1 MIKIQIVRRVSQ
13 KEMLALNGTCQKNY
27 DLNLKII
34 LKDKTIDITMI
45 LNNSHVN
52 KLLMTAQTVEVP
64 MFIPISP
71 NSPTTP

>member
-1 MIKIQIVRRVSQ
+1 MVHVK
-13 KEMLALNGTCQKNY
+13 KNY
-27 DLNLKII
+27 DFNLKII

-52 KLLMTAQTVEVP
+52 KLLMTLQTIEVS

>member
-1 MIKIQIVRRVSQ
+1 M
-13 KEMLALNGTCQKNY
+13 
-27 DLNLKII
+27 
-34 LKDKTIDITMI
+34 DKTIDITMI

-52 KLLMTAQTVEVP
+52 KLLMTPQTIEVP

>member
-1 MIKIQIVRRVSQ
+1 MVHVK
-13 KEMLALNGTCQKNY
+13 KNY

-34 LKDKTIDITMI
+34 LKDKKIDITMI

-52 KLLMTAQTVEVP
+52 KLLMTLQTIEVS

>member
-1 MIKIQIVRRVSQ
+1 
-13 KEMLALNGTCQKNY
+13 MLALNVKKNY

-52 KLLMTAQTVEVP
+52 KLPMTPQTIEVP
-64 MFIPISP
+64 LFIPIFLLHHRS
-71 NSPTTP
+71 

>member
-1 MIKIQIVRRVSQ
+1 MIQIQIVRRVSQ

-45 LNNSHVN
+45 LMLINSLC
-52 KLLMTAQTVEVP
+52 LLKQLK
-64 MFIPISP
+64 FQCSFL
-71 NSPTTP
+71 